1 LDRGYPH
8 IVVVDRYAPDLIGH
22 AVSSRR
28 EHMGWRREVRDRIAE
43 LEHQRLRLEEQR
55 RRARR
60 LGGPEGERLE
70 AELRAKVQEIS
81 HNIDDLR
88 ASLG

>member
-1 LDRGYPH
+1 
-8 IVVVDRYAPDLIGH
+8 
-22 AVSSRR
+22 
-28 EHMGWRREVRDRIAE
+28 MGWRREIHDRIAE

-70 AELRAKVQEIS
+70 AETKERLQEIT
-81 HNIDDLR
+81 HHIDDLK
-88 ASLG
+88 ASLQ

>member
-28 EHMGWRREVRDRIAE
+28 EHMGWRREIRDRIAE
-43 LEHQRLRLEEQR
+43 LEQRLRLEEQR

>member
-1 LDRGYPH
+1 
-8 IVVVDRYAPDLIGH
+8 
-22 AVSSRR
+22 
-28 EHMGWRREVRDRIAE
+28 MGWRGEIRDRIAE
-43 LEHQRLRLEEQR
+43 LEQQRLRLEEQR

-70 AELRAKVQEIS
+70 AELSAKLQQLS
-81 HNIDDLR
+81 HHIEDLR

>member
-1 LDRGYPH
+1 
-8 IVVVDRYAPDLIGH
+8 
-22 AVSSRR
+22 
-28 EHMGWRREVRDRIAE
+28 
-43 LEHQRLRLEEQR
+43 LEHQRLRLEQER

-60 LGGPEGERLE
+60 LGGTEGERLE

-81 HNIDDLR
+81 HHIDDLR

>member
-1 LDRGYPH
+1 
-8 IVVVDRYAPDLIGH
+8 
-22 AVSSRR
+22 
-28 EHMGWRREVRDRIAE
+28 MGWRREIRDRIAE
-43 LEHQRLRLEEQR
+43 LEQRLRLEEQR

-81 HNIDDLR
+81 HHIDDLR
-88 ASLG
+88 ASLE